1 MEHVKLKDK
10 IIKQVE
16 EADDEI
22 LHLLETI
29 FENYSSTK
37 KYTFPETAQKLIL
50 QAMEESDNGSV
61 KPYVEIKSTY
71 LDRKKSS

>member
-1 MEHVKLKDK
+1 MERVKLKDK

-37 KYTFPETAQKLIL
+37 KIYISRNRPKIDFTG
-50 QAMEESDNGSV
+50 NG
-61 KPYVEIKSTY
+61 
-71 LDRKKSS
+71 RKR

>member
-10 IIKQVE
+10 IIKQVK

-22 LHLLETI
+22 LQLIECI
-29 FENYSSTK
+29 FENYSNTK
-37 KYTFPETAQKLIL
+37 KYQFPETANKLIL
-50 QAMEESDNGSV
+50 QAMEESDNESL
-61 KPYVEIKSTY
+61 KSYAEIKSSY